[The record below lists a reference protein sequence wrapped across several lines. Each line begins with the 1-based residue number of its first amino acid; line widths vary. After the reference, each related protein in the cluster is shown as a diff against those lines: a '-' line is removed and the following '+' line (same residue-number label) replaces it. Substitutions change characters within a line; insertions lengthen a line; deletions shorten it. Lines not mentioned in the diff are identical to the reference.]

1 MDWCLIQLRYVT
13 FGDLFLIHVDS
24 PRIVFLIHQQIEIM
38 AGDISITR
46 NAGHHR
52 VHRIV
57 SHIFAHPEYNA
68 HTMDNDIAILR
79 VSVPFH
85 SVEGVLVPEPLAL
98 GVPIT
103 GTVCHLA
110 GWGATAEGSNNA
122 SPNLMRVNLEIVD
135 TPRCNVSY
143 QGMIGANMFC
153 AGTMRGGRDACQG
166 DSGGGL
172 MCHGVIT
179 GIVSFGFGCGRP
191 RFPGVY
197 VDVSSYTS
205 FIESALNF
213 EGSHQDIPRP
223 EFQPGSAS
231 ILDKLSLSVISLLAV
246 VSYGMF

>member
-1 MDWCLIQLRYVT
+1 MQRFILIPSL
-13 FGDLFLIHVDS
+13 
-24 PRIVFLIHQQIEIM
+24 QIEIM
-38 AGDISITR
+38 AGDITITR
-46 NAGHHR
+46 NPGRHR

-57 SHIFAHPEYNA
+57 SHIFVHTKYDS

-85 SVEGVLVPEPLAL
+85 PVDGILIPEPLAL
-98 GVPIT
+98 SVPVT
-103 GTVCHLA
+103 GTVCSLA
-110 GWGATAEGSNNA
+110 GWGATSEGSNNA

-135 TPRCNVSY
+135 TNRCNTSY

-153 AGTMRGGRDACQG
+153 AGTMQGGRDACQG

-197 VDVSSYTS
+197 MDVSAYTD
-205 FIESALNF
+205 FIENSLNF
-213 EGSHQDIPRP
+213 EGTHNEIPQP
-223 EFQPGSAS
+223 DFMPGSA
-231 ILDKLSLSVISLLAV
+231 LSVHKTSLGLLLAV
-246 VSYGMF
+246 LVYIFV